1 MTSDLSPTAAMH
13 AAAAA
18 ALDLAGVTWC
28 RLRDAH
34 GGPEDDLLVAS
45 DDLDRAA
52 HALASVGF
60 ARVRHLGHGSHRAF
74 HAVDRA
80 TGVWAKIDAVT
91 RIDLGAHQEVRTT
104 LAAGFLARRLLGASG
119 RGSGEAT
126 LAPDDAFWALLLH
139 ELRDRPAPAIRRPDD
154 LAAAAR
160 QAHADARVAHEV
172 RPILPAGTE
181 PATVIR
187 MSAVGDRDG
196 LLRLGRRM
204 RSRPG
209 AFVRVRRLVARGLR
223 ALDRCDPP
231 FVRRGLSIGLIGP
244 GGTGSSSIARAI
256 ADRAAAPL
264 PVQVVASIGMWRGWL
279 VGRVGV
285 ARGRLVIF
293 DLERSGPDS
302 PDDLRPTIDRVP
314 PTGRRFRALPGPDLV
329 VVLDDPGRPMDAL
342 ARDVMV
348 LAWDRLAARTGRR

>member
-1 MTSDLSPTAAMH
+1 
-13 AAAAA
+13 
-18 ALDLAGVTWC
+18 
-28 RLRDAH
+28 
-34 GGPEDDLLVAS
+34 
-45 DDLDRAA
+45 
-52 HALASVGF
+52 
-60 ARVRHLGHGSHRAF
+60 
-74 HAVDRA
+74 VDRA
-80 TGVWAKIDAVT
+80 TGAWAKIDVVT
-91 RIDLGAHQEVRTT
+91 RIDLGAHQEVPTR

-160 QAHADARVAHEV
+160 QAHADARAAHDV

-181 PATVIR
+181 PATVIQ
-187 MSAVGDRDG
+187 MAAVGDQDG

-204 RSRPG
+204 RSRPD
-209 AFVRVRRLVARGLR
+209 ALVRVRRLVARVLR
-223 ALDRCDPP
+223 ALDRRDPP

-244 GGTGSSSIARAI
+244 GETGRSSIARAI
-256 ADRAAAPL
+256 ADLAAAPL
-264 PVQVVASIGMWRGWL
+264 PVQVVASVLTWRGRL

-293 DLERSGPDS
+293 DAEPSGSAS
-302 PDDLRPTIDRVP
+302 PDDRRPTIHRVP
-314 PTGRRFRALPGPDLV
+314 STGRRVRALPGPDLV
-329 VVLDDPGRPMDAL
+329 VVLDDPDRPMDTL

-348 LAWDRLAARTGRR
+348 LAWDRLAARAGRR